1 MRELLA
7 NLDGQWAESGLIPR
21 IRFPQE
27 AEAEPWL
34 PGTFFPGPTQ
44 WKAPRDASPQA
55 RATAGL
61 AAPPWHAFV
70 AMQLFNSRRDDAGL
84 DFLAQAFPKVR
95 PFSFRFGG
103 WLVCVCEREMA
114 TTALVCADHSLA
126 LFSLFLHHTHQ
137 LYKYHKHLHEARDA
151 GDHLV
156 LTYHPWESEL
166 PYDSPAW
173 AEALEVRPSVRRCST
188 RYACFR
194 PPVYASA
201 DVFLILS

>member
-27 AEAEPWL
+27 AETEPWL

-95 PFSFRFGG
+95 FRFVLGGG
-103 WLVCVCEREMA
+103 WSVCVRWRRLLWC
-114 TTALVCADHSLA
+114 
-126 LFSLFLHHTHQ
+126 
-137 LYKYHKHLHEARDA
+137 
-151 GDHLV
+151 V
-156 LTYHPWESEL
+156 LTIRSLSSCVSSTTHTSCT
-166 PYDSPAW
+166 STTSACT
-173 AEALEVRPSVRRCST
+173 RRGT
-188 RYACFR
+188 RGTTW
-194 PPVYASA
+194 S
-201 DVFLILS
+201 